1 MWYILTNTLSLKSI
15 DQSVLSACN
24 DICKGHQ
31 MLIRHI
37 SVSHVDSVQE
47 MFDHVFIIN
56 FIPILTCLSDFFI
69 VLLVNKQ
76 ASNSW
81 YRHFPTSQTC
91 AFNIQLYAV
100 TISLRQFTFN
110 NQYNY
115 HYRIKMMDFLQ
126 PCSLTEKFI
135 ILFQKRP
142 MLIWWGSESC
152 ICMMFE
158 FNLLRTS
165 TITYCTPTQIR
176 AKDFATLSTSLLS
189 FDHS

>member
-31 MLIRHI
+31 MLIWHI
-37 SVSHVDSVQE
+37 SVSHVDTVQE

-81 YRHFPTSQTC
+81 HRHFPTSQTC
-91 AFNIQLYAV
+91 TFNIQLYAGNYQYKTV
-100 TISLRQFTFN
+100 YFHAPINTIITIGSKWWIFYNPVVSLR
-110 NQYNY
+110 
-115 HYRIKMMDFLQ
+115 
-126 PCSLTEKFI
+126 SLS
-135 ILFQKRP
+135 LFQKRP

-152 ICMMFE
+152 ICMMF
-158 FNLLRTS
+158 
-165 TITYCTPTQIR
+165 
-176 AKDFATLSTSLLS
+176 
-189 FDHS
+189 

>member
-81 YRHFPTSQTC
+81 HRHFPTSQTC
-91 AFNIQLYAV
+91 TFNIQLCAGNY
-100 TISLRQFTFN
+100 QYKFTFT

-152 ICMMFE
+152 ICMMF
-158 FNLLRTS
+158 
-165 TITYCTPTQIR
+165 
-176 AKDFATLSTSLLS
+176 
-189 FDHS
+189 

>member
-1 MWYILTNTLSLKSI
+1 
-15 DQSVLSACN
+15 
-24 DICKGHQ
+24 

-81 YRHFPTSQTC
+81 HRHFPTSQTC
-91 AFNIQLYAV
+91 TFNIQLYAV

-115 HYRIKMMDFLQ
+115 HYRIKMMAFLH

-135 ILFQKRP
+135 IVSVNTNINMVGFRVLYLYDV
-142 MLIWWGSESC
+142 LIQPSSN
-152 ICMMFE
+152 IHY
-158 FNLLRTS
+158 NLLYSNTNKS
-165 TITYCTPTQIR
+165 
-176 AKDFATLSTSLLS
+176 
-189 FDHS
+189 

>member
-1 MWYILTNTLSLKSI
+1 MKKVIPKGVPHRKIQTPLVHNILTWQLSESGLVLTQLVTPNEALPKNRDLPTCDIKIIEILYSMWYILTNTLSLKSI

-76 ASNSW
+76 ASNS
-81 YRHFPTSQTC
+81 
-91 AFNIQLYAV
+91 
-100 TISLRQFTFN
+100 
-110 NQYNY
+110 
-115 HYRIKMMDFLQ
+115 
-126 PCSLTEKFI
+126 
-135 ILFQKRP
+135 
-142 MLIWWGSESC
+142 
-152 ICMMFE
+152 
-158 FNLLRTS
+158 
-165 TITYCTPTQIR
+165 
-176 AKDFATLSTSLLS
+176 
-189 FDHS
+189 